1 MKLKFLEPQSFKIF
15 FYFIKKILAKFII
28 WVYLACMLNNF
39 QKNLKSFIKQ
49 FQNFQTLIN
58 AKSAVY
64 FGLATYWLI
73 ILFGTFTNI

>member
-1 MKLKFLEPQSFKIF
+1 
-15 FYFIKKILAKFII
+15 
-28 WVYLACMLNNF
+28 MLNSF
-39 QKNLKSFIKQ
+39 QKNLKLSIKQ
-49 FQNFQTLIN
+49 IQNLQTILN

>member
-1 MKLKFLEPQSFKIF
+1 
-15 FYFIKKILAKFII
+15 
-28 WVYLACMLNNF
+28 MLNNF

-49 FQNFQTLIN
+49 FQDFQALIN
-58 AKSAVY
+58 AKSVIY